1 MENSSLCSGQIAT
14 GSLISSLCD
23 SVPSETEKQEF
34 GMDNQI
40 SQPSIDVEMHPKFSS
55 DVIAGDNQLPSKPQ
69 FKTDKRALVN
79 KREDQQVIEGHGN
92 SIFCISEG
100 ICSICLCGG
109 VEDGSLLRGNST
121 ASDTLRIN
129 FEWKKETMYV
139 DDSDGSDG
147 KPFISDLPSHA
158 SSAVPL
164 LLKMPIIPGRGY
176 IWQCMILFFFCDSFP
191 LLESLH
197 IFLSF
202 FCYWACM
209 WRQCCY
215 DIGLSDLRSSGTY
228 FTWSNNTVWCKLDRA
243 MVNSRWTQEGIL
255 AQANFD
261 LPGKFSD
268 HSPCIVT
275 LLGEN
280 DRGPSPFKFFNMW
293 AKHDNF
299 LELVS
304 SAWQMQMDGT
314 AMYKLCKR
322 LKALKGPLKILNRQ
336 QFSHI
341 SARTEEAEENL
352 AQAQQQLHDNPGD
365 SVLQATVLELRSK
378 ALKLAEAELSFCSQL
393 AQAKYLK
400 NSDKGTKFFHNLIKS
415 NRAKNFIASITL
427 EDGSRSTS
435 NNQVSN
441 ASVQYYMGLLGTKED
456 CIKLDRDIVLKG
468 NILEAEQASNL
479 IKAVSEE
486 EIKSALFSIGE
497 DKAPGPDGYT
507 SCFYKKAWNVI
518 GKDFTNAV
526 KEFFSSSQILKQINR
541 SVLALIPKSKD
552 ADNVEDFRPIACCN
566 VVYKV
571 ISKIIASRL
580 APALISIVN
589 PAQAAFVQNRSMMD
603 NIFMLQELLRNYGRK
618 RISPRC
624 ILNVDLR
631 KAFDSVDWEF
641 VQDMLSALQFPPKF
655 VAWII
660 ACISSPTYSVSYN
673 GSLHGGDPTSV
684 SLLMENLNH
693 FRDCSGLQI
702 SISKSCFHSVGIE
715 IADMEEIQRITD
727 KISGYIS
734 AWAGAKLS
742 YASRTELVKS
752 VLQGLECFWLS
763 IIPIPAG
770 VRSKIIQL
778 CRNFL
783 WSGNCNSNKKP
794 LIAWNEVTMPKS
806 EGGLGIRNKK
816 AWNKALLSKTLWDI
830 QAKKDSLW
838 VQWVHQI
845 YMSNSNFW
853 DYKVKHAD
861 SPLLKQVI
869 ALRDEI
875 IASEESVEG
884 AIQRVNQWTTN
895 GEFQSKEAYDYY
907 RQKRAKLA
915 WPKMVWHNSITPKH
929 SFILWL
935 GLKDRLLTKDKL
947 QEFSDDRLCPLCR
960 SEDET
965 VDHLFFRYRVGGQ
978 IWAQIKAWLGITRAM
993 QTIKASVKW
1002 LIKEARGTG
1011 LQAKIKKISLACT
1024 VYHLWEARNQRIVEG
1039 KIKSPEA
1046 LIRGIQIQVRRC
1058 INSLSEAQ

>member
-1 MENSSLCSGQIAT
+1 MSTLQ
-14 GSLISSLCD
+14 
-23 SVPSETEKQEF
+23 EK
-34 GMDNQI
+34 G
-40 SQPSIDVEMHPKFSS
+40 
-55 DVIAGDNQLPSKPQ
+55 
-69 FKTDKRALVN
+69 
-79 KREDQQVIEGHGN
+79 
-92 SIFCISEG
+92 
-100 ICSICLCGG
+100 
-109 VEDGSLLRGNST
+109 
-121 ASDTLRIN
+121 
-129 FEWKKETMYV
+129 
-139 DDSDGSDG
+139 
-147 KPFISDLPSHA
+147 
-158 SSAVPL
+158 
-164 LLKMPIIPGRGY
+164 LK
-176 IWQCMILFFFCDSFP
+176 
-191 LLESLH
+191 
-197 IFLSF
+197 
-202 FCYWACM
+202 
-209 WRQCCY
+209 
-215 DIGLSDLRSSGTY
+215 
-228 FTWSNNTVWCKLDRA
+228 
-243 MVNSRWTQEGIL
+243 
-255 AQANFD
+255 
-261 LPGKFSD
+261 
-268 HSPCIVT
+268 T
-275 LLGEN
+275 LL
-280 DRGPSPFKFFNMW
+280 
-293 AKHDNF
+293 
-299 LELVS
+299 
-304 SAWQMQMDGT
+304 T
-314 AMYKLCKR
+314 
-322 LKALKGPLKILNRQ
+322 

-352 AQAQQQLHDNPGD
+352 VQAQQQLHDNPGD

-441 ASVQYYMGLLGTKED
+441 AFVQYYMGLLGTKGD

-468 NILEAEQASNL
+468 NILKAEQASNL

-507 SCFYKKAWNVI
+507 SCFYKKAWNVV
-518 GKDFTNAV
+518 GG
-526 KEFFSSSQILKQINR
+526 
-541 SVLALIPKSKD
+541 IPHQSPCSWK
-552 ADNVEDFRPIACCN
+552 
-566 VVYKV
+566 
-571 ISKIIASRL
+571 
-580 APALISIVN
+580 ISI
-589 PAQAAFVQNRSMMD
+589 
-603 NIFMLQELLRNYGRK
+603 
-618 RISPRC
+618 
-624 ILNVDLR
+624 ILETAR
-631 KAFDSVDWEF
+631 DS
-641 VQDMLSALQFPPKF
+641 K
-655 VAWII
+655 
-660 ACISSPTYSVSYN
+660 SVSPN
-673 GSLHGGDPTSV
+673 LASTQQFSP
-684 SLLMENLNH
+684 LL
-693 FRDCSGLQI
+693 
-702 SISKSCFHSVGIE
+702 
-715 IADMEEIQRITD
+715 D

-734 AWAGAKLS
+734 AWAGANLS
-742 YASRTELVKS
+742 YAGRTKLVKS
-752 VLQGLECFWLS
+752 VLQGVECFWLS

-794 LIAWNEVTMPKS
+794 LVAWNEVTMPKS
-806 EGGLGIRNKK
+806 EGGLGIRNMK

-875 IASEESVEG
+875 IASEESMEG

-895 GEFQSKEAYDYY
+895 GE
-907 RQKRAKLA
+907 
-915 WPKMVWHNSITPKH
+915 
-929 SFILWL
+929 
-935 GLKDRLLTKDKL
+935 
-947 QEFSDDRLCPLCR
+947 

-965 VDHLFFRYRVGGQ
+965 VDHLFFRCRVGGQ

-1024 VYHLWEARNQRIVEG
+1024 VYHLWEARNQRIFEG

-1046 LIRGIQIQVRRC
+1046 LIRGIQIQVHRC

>member
-1 MENSSLCSGQIAT
+1 MTCTISLSKPEALSVIAPADPSAKVFGPPLEVSPETEENLIQKFGPEVEVEETQNQTLGTEPATEKNQNVDSSLESEKEGSSSKASGTSKEPPQSILKYQKKVQVGEAT
-14 GSLISSLCD
+14 YVKPDRQSASAELRTKLQQHSKDLKGEKSHLPSS
-23 SVPSETEKQEF
+23 SIPEKGEVGRKKKEKKATEKNGKATSFAEF
-34 GMDNQI
+34 CAEMGVMGILETKLSKHRLEGIARKKFRGWAMTDNFQQHPNGRIMIMWKESMVNMEIIESTDQVIHCLITCKSSSI
-40 SQPSIDVEMHPKFSS
+40 SFFISFVYAFNSVVGRRPLWDNLRRFSS
-55 DVIAGDNQLPSKPQ
+55 FIESPWILLGDFNNVLCCDEKLNGLPATTYEIKD
-69 FKTDKRALVN
+69 FK
-79 KREDQQVIEGHGN
+79 E
-92 SIFCISEG
+92 
-100 ICSICLCGG
+100 
-109 VEDGSLLRGNST
+109 
-121 ASDTLRIN
+121 
-129 FEWKKETMYV
+129 
-139 DDSDGSDG
+139 
-147 KPFISDLPSHA
+147 
-158 SSAVPL
+158 
-164 LLKMPIIPGRGY
+164 
-176 IWQCMILFFFCDSFP
+176 
-191 LLESLH
+191 
-197 IFLSF
+197 
-202 FCYWACM
+202 
-209 WRQCCY
+209 CCY

-228 FTWSNNTVWCKLDRA
+228 FTWSNNRVWCKLDRA
-243 MVNSRWTQEGIL
+243 MVNSRWNQEGIL

-322 LKALKGPLKILNRQ
+322 LKALKGPLKILNKQ

-352 AQAQQQLHDNPGD
+352 VQAQQQLHDNPGD

-441 ASVQYYMGLLGTKED
+441 AFVQYYMGLLGTKGD

-468 NILEAEQASNL
+468 NILKAEQASNL

-507 SCFYKKAWNVI
+507 SCFYKKAWNVV
-518 GKDFTNAV
+518 GG
-526 KEFFSSSQILKQINR
+526 
-541 SVLALIPKSKD
+541 IPHQSPCSWK
-552 ADNVEDFRPIACCN
+552 
-566 VVYKV
+566 
-571 ISKIIASRL
+571 
-580 APALISIVN
+580 ISI
-589 PAQAAFVQNRSMMD
+589 
-603 NIFMLQELLRNYGRK
+603 
-618 RISPRC
+618 
-624 ILNVDLR
+624 ILGTAR
-631 KAFDSVDWEF
+631 DS
-641 VQDMLSALQFPPKF
+641 K
-655 VAWII
+655 
-660 ACISSPTYSVSYN
+660 SVS
-673 GSLHGGDPTSV
+673 P
-684 SLLMENLNH
+684 NLA
-693 FRDCSGLQI
+693 STQ
-702 SISKSCFHSVGIE
+702 
-715 IADMEEIQRITD
+715 Q
-727 KISGYIS
+727 
-734 AWAGAKLS
+734 GANLS
-742 YASRTELVKS
+742 YAGRTELVKS
-752 VLQGLECFWLS
+752 VLQGVECFWLS

-794 LIAWNEVTMPKS
+794 LVAWNEVTMPKS
-806 EGGLGIRNKK
+806 EGGLGIRNMK

-875 IASEESVEG
+875 IASEESMEG

-915 WPKMVWHNSITPKH
+915 WPKM
-929 SFILWL
+929 
-935 GLKDRLLTKDKL
+935 
-947 QEFSDDRLCPLCR
+947 EFSDDRLCPLCR

-965 VDHLFFRYRVGGQ
+965 VDHLFFRCRVGGQ

-1024 VYHLWEARNQRIVEG
+1024 VYHLWEEARNQRIFEG

-1046 LIRGIQIQVRRC
+1046 LIRGIQIQVHRC